1 MPDYTGE
8 LAALAT
14 AFCFACGSTFFT
26 ITGRVMGAQRMN
38 RARLLLAGLLV
49 MALHGLLLGRTFPQD
64 VSVTTLGWLGLSG
77 FVGLVAGDTFLMQAF
92 VLVGPRLSMLVM
104 ALAPVFGTILAWLF
118 LNESLSLQQ
127 LVGIGLAIAGVIGV
141 VTDDSHNSGTHQIT
155 ARDYRVGL
163 LCALGGALGQAG
175 GSVLSKFGLQ
185 DGFSPLSA
193 ALIRILTAV
202 TILWV
207 ITALRGGVLD
217 TFAPLRGKPHT
228 RLFLLGGTI
237 MGPVLGIWL
246 SLIAVQRAEVGV
258 ASALIALTPIFLI
271 PISHYVFKERITSQ
285 AVISTVIAVG
295 GTILL
300 FV

>member
-14 AFCFACGSTFFT
+14 AACFAGGSTLFT
-26 ITGRVMGAQRMN
+26 FAGRVMGAQRMN

-49 MALHGLLLGRTFPQD
+49 MLLHWLLLGRAFPQE
-64 VSVTTLGWLGLSG
+64 VSATTLAWLGLSG

-104 ALAPVFGTILAWLF
+104 ALAPVFGAILAWLF
-118 LNESLSLQQ
+118 LGESLNVQEI
-127 LVGIGLAIAGVIGV
+127 VGICLAIAGVIGV
-141 VTDDSHNSGTHQIT
+141 VTDKSHNSGTYQIT
-155 ARDYRVGL
+155 ARDYRIGL

-175 GSVLSKFGLQ
+175 GSVLSKFGLAN
-185 DGFSPLSA
+185 DFPPLSA
-193 ALIRILTAV
+193 ALIRILTGV
-202 TILWV
+202 IILWA
-207 ITALRGGVLD
+207 ITALRGGILD
-217 TFAPLRGKPHT
+217 TFAPLYAHSRT

-246 SLIAVQRAEVGV
+246 SLIAVQRTQVGI

-271 PISHYVFKERITSQ
+271 PISHYVFKERITPQ
-285 AVISTVIAVG
+285 AVISTIVAVG
-295 GTILL
+295 GTVLL
-300 FV
+300 FI